1 MKGAAAYLMAI
12 HVENGR
18 VYYWGG
24 IMRCVVGSYGRT
36 RSQQHM
42 TVSAVFPHEN
52 LHWNALGSIHHCDF
66 MLLNLLPLR
75 LIPTVL
81 EPNFHL
87 GLSQPK
93 VFRQVGAL
101 RAGQISL
108 LSEAPLQL
116 KNLSVTE
123 CGAWSLLPFH
133 RRIVFSHEWRRSAM
147 CWLVRG
153 HRMRWGRRRR
163 WVTICVK
170 RKQNITSYN
179 GSSRWQAIFEYSK
192 LFSSFSNL
200 QNAISVCD
208 ATCTVVARFVLFPP
222 IHNFHWNSRLFL
234 LSSNESN
241 HFIFTW
247 IIIRSAHI

>member
-1 MKGAAAYLMAI
+1 MAV

-18 VYYWGG
+18 VYYRGG
-24 IMRCVVGSYGRT
+24 IMRCVVGSSGWT
-36 RSQQHM
+36 RCQQHM
-42 TVSAVFPHEN
+42 AVTAVFPHEN
-52 LHWNALGSIHHCDF
+52 LHRNTLCSIHHCDF
-66 MLLNLLPLR
+66 MLLNLLPFR

-101 RAGQISL
+101 RAGQVSL
-108 LSEAPLQL
+108 LGETSLQF

-133 RRIVFSHEWRRSAM
+133 RRIIFSHEWRRSAM
-147 CWLVRG
+147 CCLVRG
-153 HRMRWGRRRR
+153 HRMQRGRWRR

-170 RKQNITSYN
+170 RKQNITLYN
-179 GSSRWQAIFEYSK
+179 GSTRWQAIFEYSK

-200 QNAISVCD
+200 QIAISVCG
-208 ATCTVVARFVLFPP
+208 ATRTFVARFVLFPP
-222 IHNFHWNSRLFL
+222 IHNFHGNARLFL

-247 IIIRSAHI
+247 IVIRSAHI